1 MSYEYKPVET
11 SEKAIQEI
19 AELLRL
25 VFPKTKKY
33 SDTFINWQY
42 VKNPNGK
49 VRGYNAYENG
59 QLVAHYAMIPI
70 VADVFGKHEKG
81 FLSLNTATH
90 PNHQGKKLFTTLAEM
105 TYKLAAAEGGGF
117 VVGVGN
123 ANSTPGFVN
132 KLGFQLV
139 GTLDAKLG
147 FGKVPPSKRQDGIQ
161 FIQSWNK
168 ELVQWKLA
176 NPKAAYKIKDNVIF
190 SVTDKMGIEAVL
202 MNFSTFYSL
211 PDNNASLGY
220 RPITLWLGID
230 SSIDWSRAKYFNL
243 PNGLRPSPLNLI
255 FKDLTSANRKLEKDK
270 VRFNA
275 FDFDAY

>member
-11 SEKAIQEI
+11 SDKAIQEI
-19 AELLRL
+19 AELLRH
-25 VFPKTKKY
+25 VFPKAKKY
-33 SDTFINWQY
+33 SDEFIKWQY
-42 VKNPNGK
+42 LKNPDGK
-49 VRGYNAYENG
+49 VRGFNAYENG

-70 VADVFGKHEKG
+70 VADVFGKSEKG

-90 PNHQGKKLFTTLAEM
+90 PNHQGKKLFTTLADM
-105 TYKLAAAEGGGF
+105 TYKFAATDGGSF
-117 VVGVGN
+117 VIGVAN

-139 GTLDAKLG
+139 GALDAKLG
-147 FGKVPPSKRQDGIQ
+147 FGKVPLSKKQEGIQ
-161 FIQSWNK
+161 FIKTWNK

-176 NPKAAYKIKDNVIF
+176 NPKAAYKIKDNTIY
-190 SVTDKMGIEAVL
+190 SVTDKMGIEAIL
-202 MNFSTFYSL
+202 MDFSAFYSM
-211 PDNNASLGY
+211 PDNNQSLGY

-230 SSIDWSRAKYFNL
+230 PSIDWSRSRYMNL
-243 PNGLRPSPLNLI
+243 PNSLRPSPLNLI
-255 FKDLTSANRKLEKDK
+255 FKDLTSANRKLEKNK

>member
-11 SEKAIQEI
+11 SDQAIKEI

-33 SDTFINWQY
+33 SDAFIKWQY
-42 VKNPNGK
+42 VKNPDGK

-59 QLVAHYAMIPI
+59 QLAAHYAMIPI
-70 VADVFGKHEKG
+70 VADVFGKRERG

-105 TYKLAAAEGGGF
+105 TYKAAVAEKGSF
-117 VVGVGN
+117 VVGVAN
-123 ANSTPGFVN
+123 ANSSPGFVN

-139 GTLDAKLG
+139 GALDVKIG
-147 FGKVPPSKRQDGIQ
+147 FGKVPPSKKQEGIQ
-161 FIQSWNK
+161 FIKTWNK

-176 NPKAAYKIKDNVIF
+176 NPKAAYKIKDNTIY
-190 SVTDKMGIEAVL
+190 SVTDKSGIEAVL
-202 MNFSTFYSL
+202 MEFSNFYSL
-211 PDNNASLGY
+211 PDNNFSLGY
-220 RPITLWLGID
+220 RPITLWMGID
-230 SSIDWSRAKYFNL
+230 SSMDWSRSRYFNL
-243 PNGLRPSPLNLI
+243 PNSLRPSPLNLI
-255 FKDLTSANRKLEKDK
+255 FKDLTSTNRKLEKNK
-270 VRFNA
+270 VRFNV